1 MQLLMDTVLGL
12 VEKIMAATIE
22 YSYVCIQNKNAPHAI
37 RVLEE
42 ALELL
47 EVMIIKFFFSGFE
60 DRGPTHDSI
69 NVTLCFRVR

>member
-47 EVMIIKFFFSGFE
+47 EVMIIKFFLVVLKTE
-60 DRGPTHDSI
+60 ALPTIAS
-69 NVTLCFRVR
+69 T